1 LAEASPALLAGT
13 AQAKKILKR
22 LGRVRSENFVKH
34 FVFVRRSARKRLFF
48 FEKLKLLKPITAFWI
63 LFTCLHVFTAKIK
76 GIRSIMCSFE
86 W

>member
-1 LAEASPALLAGT
+1 LAEASLALLAGT

-22 LGRVRSENFVKH
+22 LGRVRSENSGKH
-34 FVFVRRSARKRLFF
+34 FVFVRRRSARKRLFF

-76 GIRSIMCSFE
+76 GIRINYVFI
-86 W
+86 